1 MWLKWTFNVLKNKIK
16 VNSKKINKWS
26 YALTS
31 HQRMEVCQIQTWFKD
46 FFTKTS
52 LSLGIIWKGC
62 IIKIVSVK
70 DVCLKRI
77 PPYICRIRDWISKQ
91 KTTFW
96 SVRLNGWKSA
106 RNSLIKGL
114 NRLDEMTIKIVPG
127 IGCKSDI
134 STAEH
139 NWMNTSS
146 NPRNK
151 SITTT
156 PHSAS

>member
-31 HQRMEVCQIQTWFKD
+31 HQRMEVCQIQTWFRIFIYKNIS
-46 FFTKTS
+46 FM
-52 LSLGIIWKGC
+52 GIIWKGC

-70 DVCLKRI
+70 DV
-77 PPYICRIRDWISKQ
+77 PSYICRIRDWISKQ

-139 NWMNTSS
+139 NWMDTSS

-151 SITTT
+151 SISAT